1 MGWLLRRHMRRL
13 LRRKMRDVRIVT
25 FDADGTLL
33 DSREKVT
40 VIHTDLAPKYGLE
53 HPLVYDGGSIPR
65 QLEKLGLSRFAQWRY
80 LCEYRK
86 REMLAKPLV
95 FPRTNE
101 LIHRLKAMGKVVCLV
116 TNRPAEY
123 YSFKLLW
130 QSGLDLNA
138 FDLVVT
144 YDPHPRRV
152 VWKKRLGLLWNAP
165 TRHASGGFP
174 KPDKRAFDPIYPLYA
189 RYACGPASVMHVGDS
204 LPDILAAHG
213 NLFSF
218 LGVLSG
224 VVQHERVFYE
234 HGVKFVLPSVTEM
247 LDVL

>member
-1 MGWLLRRHMRRL
+1 MGWRMRRL

-25 FDADGTLL
+25 FDADGTLV
-33 DSREKVT
+33 DSREKVIA
-40 VIHTDLAPKYGLE
+40 IHTDLAPKYGLE
-53 HPLVYDGGSIPR
+53 HPLVYDGGSIPV
-65 QLEKLGLSRFAQWRY
+65 QLEGLGLSRFAQWRY

-86 REMLAKPLV
+86 REMQSRPLI
-95 FPRTNE
+95 FAGANE
-101 LIHRLKAMGKVVCLV
+101 LVRRLKAQGKIVGIV

-123 YSFKLLW
+123 RSLKLLW
-130 QSGLDLNA
+130 RSGLDLNA

-144 YDPHPRRV
+144 YDPHPRLVAWR
-152 VWKKRLGLLWNAP
+152 KRLGLLWNAP

-174 KPDKRAFDPIYPLYA
+174 KPDKRAFDPVYPVYA

-204 LPDILAAHG
+204 LPDVLAAHG

-224 VVQHERVFYE
+224 AVQHECAFYE
-234 HGVKFVLPSVTEM
+234 HGVRFVLPSVTDM
-247 LDVL
+247 LDAL

>member
-1 MGWLLRRHMRRL
+1 MGWRMRRHMRRL

-25 FDADGTLL
+25 FDADGTLV
-33 DSREKVT
+33 DSREKVMA
-40 VIHTDLAPKYGLE
+40 IHADLAPKYGL
-53 HPLVYDGGSIPR
+53 PATLVYDGGSIPR
-65 QLEKLGLSRFAQWRY
+65 QLEELGLSRFAQWRY

-86 REMLAKPLV
+86 REMMARPLV
-95 FPRTNE
+95 FPGTNE
-101 LIHRLKAMGKVVCLV
+101 LIRRLKAQGKVVCMV

-123 YSFKLLW
+123 LSFKLLRR
-130 QSGLDLNA
+130 SGLNLDA
-138 FDLVVT
+138 FDFVVT
-144 YDPHPRRV
+144 YDPHPRWV
-152 VWKKRLGLLWNAP
+152 AWKKRLGLLRNAP

-189 RYACGPASVMHVGDS
+189 RYACGPASVVHVGDS
-204 LPDILAAHG
+204 LPDVLAAHG

-224 VVQHERVFYE
+224 AIQSERVFYE
-234 HGVKFVLPSVTEM
+234 HGAQFVLPSVTEM